1 MAKQERSDRGQFAAK
16 SDTAREVRS
25 IRLTDATWQRIGEVA
40 EAQSLTRAD
49 LIEQLTESGAL
60 DQAAPTRGLSLT
72 QVDAAITQIL
82 NDPAITRHGKDRG
95 SVRRALEALRNSL
108 ASSV

>member
-16 SDTAREVRS
+16 SETSREVRS
-25 IRLTDATWQRIGEVA
+25 IRLTDATWQQLGEVA
-40 EAQSLTRAD
+40 AAQSLTRAD

-60 DQAAPTRGLSLT
+60 NQTTPTSGLSLA
-72 QVDAAITQIL
+72 QVDAAISQIL
-82 NDPAITRHGKDRG
+82 NDPVLTRNGKDRG

-108 ASSV
+108 ASPV

>member
-1 MAKQERSDRGQFAAK
+1 MAKQKRNGCGQFAAK
-16 SDTAREVRS
+16 SDTSREVRS
-25 IRLTDATWQRIGEVA
+25 IRLTEATWQQLGEVA

-60 DQAAPTRGLSLT
+60 GQMAPTSGLSLQ
-72 QVDAAITQIL
+72 QVDAAIAQIL
-82 NDPAITRHGKDRG
+82 NDPIVTRHGKDRG

-108 ASSV
+108 TSSV